1 MEMINNKNINK
12 ESLYITLSHAHPGV
26 VTAGYN
32 TARGSAL
39 VCLCEDGEKKSLDE
53 ESAL

>member
-1 MEMINNKNINK
+1 MKMINNKNINK

-32 TARGSAL
+32 TARGSA
-39 VCLCEDGEKKSLDE
+39 EDGEKKSLDE